1 MDRIGTIASNNI
13 SDQISS
19 AADGYFGRHEF
30 ITTQPAVA
38 VPCVIILSVASLL
51 GTFGN
56 VLILYVIAT
65 KSRLRNKMES
75 TFIASLAISD
85 LYVTLIA
92 DPMSLVAKVEGE
104 DFFEKVPGLCETV
117 ASLCTISCV
126 TSLLTI
132 AMMSMNRYFF
142 ICANDIYRKIFTRK
156 RCIAICVSVYFVGT
170 TLVLLNTAGVGDHGF
185 DTKSL
190 ECIWDRMATYPY
202 TVIFSIVLVW
212 IPAIIIGACYLRI
225 YMFVRTHRLRL
236 KEARKHLGGNQ
247 TPLKSYHLAKTLFV
261 IYIVFI
267 TCWAPYAL
275 LMVADFKDTFAHEVH
290 VYITM
295 FAHLHPSL
303 NWMIYYLTNKHFA
316 KAYKEVFAS
325 CYLNVIRALPVRVT
339 SDSNK
344 TGTFW
349 PSTLKFTKSKLKH
362 SQTYSSSC
370 HQVEVTPGSEITQ
383 EGF

>member
-1 MDRIGTIASNNI
+1 MDGMETIASNNI
-13 SDQISS
+13 SDEISS

-65 KSRLRNKMES
+65 NSRLPK
-75 TFIASLAISD
+75 L
-85 LYVTLIA
+85 
-92 DPMSLVAKVEGE
+92 EGE
-104 DFFEKVPGLCETV
+104 DFFEKVSGLCETV
-117 ASLCTISCV
+117 ARLCTISCV
-126 TSLLTI
+126 TSLMTI

-185 DTKSL
+185 DKKSL
-190 ECIWDRMATYPY
+190 ECIWDRMATYQY
-202 TVIFSIVLVW
+202 TVVFSIVLVW
-212 IPAIIIGACYLRI
+212 IPAVIIGACYLRI
-225 YMFVRTHRLRL
+225 YLFVRTHRLRL
-236 KEARKHLGGNQ
+236 KETRKHAGGNQ

-275 LMVADFKDTFAHEVH
+275 LMVADSKDTFAHEVH

-303 NWMIYYLTNKHFA
+303 NWIIYYLTNKHFS

-325 CYLNVIRALPVRVT
+325 CCLSGIRALPVSVT
-339 SDSNK
+339 SDTTK
-344 TGTFW
+344 TETIT
-349 PSTLKFTKSKLKH
+349 PSTMKATKTKLEN

-370 HQVEVTPGSEITQ
+370 DQVEMTSR
-383 EGF
+383 

>member
-1 MDRIGTIASNNI
+1 FHPDNKQTNLICVLASTQVLTTEYTLLLTGLYPHTLIEFNIDVIMDRIGTIASNNI

-85 LYVTLIA
+85 L
-92 DPMSLVAKVEGE
+92 
-104 DFFEKVPGLCETV
+104 
-117 ASLCTISCV
+117 
-126 TSLLTI
+126 
-132 AMMSMNRYFF
+132 YFF

-325 CYLNVIRALPVRVT
+325 CYLNVIRAL
-339 SDSNK
+339 
-344 TGTFW
+344 
-349 PSTLKFTKSKLKH
+349 
-362 SQTYSSSC
+362 
-370 HQVEVTPGSEITQ
+370 
-383 EGF
+383 